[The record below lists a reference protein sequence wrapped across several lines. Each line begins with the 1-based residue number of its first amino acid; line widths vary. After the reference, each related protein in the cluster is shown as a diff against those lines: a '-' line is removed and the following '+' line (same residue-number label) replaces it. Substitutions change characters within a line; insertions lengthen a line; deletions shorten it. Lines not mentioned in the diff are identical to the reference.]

1 MTSALTSS
9 EANPSP
15 VPNRSAPETSPDWL
29 ANCLLHGERPQPHQ
43 VGIVLSQ
50 EALRQIDA
58 HCRTDFHR
66 ELGGVLLG
74 KAFQRQGQQ
83 WVAIAAALPATSSDH
98 GPIHFT
104 FTADVWAKI
113 NRDREAY
120 HPQMAIVGWFHTHP
134 DLGVF
139 YSADDVVVHTV
150 AFRELWHVGL
160 VVDPVRQDACFFGW
174 DQQELRDG
182 LERAILPIE
191 GFYERTDEQPQ
202 TVTNWRIGRDRAWNR
217 RPERLAATMSGVTQ
231 ADDLTPTENQ
241 YLLPPNSWPA
251 LAPGVALWVGL
262 LSLVISFCLLLW
274 VIVPQEREIT
284 ALESVTLTL
293 ANEAINAA
301 NATGAAACPDPDL
314 RLITPSAGGTAPIG
328 EELVIVGTANVA
340 AANRYS
346 LQLRPETSEQ
356 WSTVDTFR
364 RDWAIAELGRVDT
377 STLSPG
383 NYQLLLAA
391 RNNQNQII
399 GETCRISFE
408 LK

>member
-9 EANPSP
+9 EANSSPASNPSATPSP
-15 VPNRSAPETSPDWL
+15 PDWL
-29 ANCLLHGERPQPHQ
+29 ANCVLHGERPQPHQ
-43 VGIVLSQ
+43 VGIVITQ
-50 EALRQIDA
+50 AALRQIDA
-58 HCRTDFHR
+58 HCRSDFHR

-113 NRDREAY
+113 NRDRETH
-120 HPQMAIVGWFHTHP
+120 HPQLAIVGWFHTHP

-150 AFRELWHVGL
+150 AFRELWHIGL
-160 VVDPVRQDACFFGW
+160 VIDPVRQDACFFGW

-202 TVTNWRIGRDRAWNR
+202 PVTGWRIGRDRAWNR
-217 RPERLAATMSGVTQ
+217 RPERMATTLSGVNQ
-231 ADDLTPTENQ
+231 AEDLVPAENQ
-241 YLLPPNSWPA
+241 YLLPPSPWPT
-251 LAPGVALWVGL
+251 LAPGIAVWVGL
-262 LSLVISFCLLLW
+262 LGLIMTFCLLLF
-274 VIVPQEREIT
+274 VIVPQERQIT
-284 ALESVTLTL
+284 ALENVTLMFAT
-293 ANEAINAA
+293 EAMNT
-301 NATGAAACPDPDL
+301 ATEAGAAACPDPDL
-314 RLITPSAGGTAPIG
+314 RLITPLAGGTAPMG
-328 EELVIVGTANVA
+328 EELVIVGTADVA

-346 LQLRPETSEQ
+346 LQIRASTAEQ
-356 WSTVDTFR
+356 WSTVATFR
-364 RDWAIAELGRVDT
+364 RDHRLAELGRVDT
-377 STLSPG
+377 GELSPG
-383 NYQLLLAA
+383 PYQLLLAA

-399 GETCRISFE
+399 GETCMILFE